1 MRKMPPKPHPS
12 YCRTE
17 AGGECLPPSQ
27 HTTDSSL
34 KLTVSPKIYLPCAK
48 GSPRLRELLHLV
60 RPTPPYGE
68 GSEEGQKMHGLR
80 VGALVSSHLVAV
92 CELS

>member
-1 MRKMPPKPHPS
+1 MGKTPPKLHPS
-12 YCRTE
+12 YRRIE
-17 AGGECLPPSQ
+17 AGGERLPPSQ
-27 HTTDSSL
+27 HTIYSAL
-34 KLTVSPKIYLPCAK
+34 KLTNSPTIYLPCEE

-60 RPTPPYGE
+60 RPTPPDGE

-80 VGALVSSHLVAV
+80 VGALVSSHLAAV